1 MDKHIFLHRGIVS
14 NKYKENSY
22 RGIKESINFIKKNKT
37 IANGLEIDVCITK
50 DNKFIVYH
58 PKPKRFRIKSDIGD
72 TDYYIIKQKETQI
85 FLFKKLLPIIKKN
98 PEIMFLI
105 DLKLTPADIKN
116 KNIIM
121 SLIIESNKN
130 QNIRFLICGKI
141 ISNWLEKEKIPYIY
155 MLQTIKNSRANLRKD
170 KIFLPFIK
178 SLLIKKV
185 SHLGKKKLMKNQ
197 VLIISRIRKKYIE
210 YNFMYEY
217 NQETKKDID
226 KIKNKD
232 VVINYYD
239 IEEYQKLIK

>member
-1 MDKHIFLHRGIVS
+1 MDKHIFLHRGIIS

-58 PKPKRFRIKSDIGD
+58 PKIKKFRATAD
-72 TDYYIIKQKETQI
+72 TSVIDYYKMKQKEPQI

-105 DLKLTPADIKN
+105 DLKLTLADKKN

-155 MLQTIKNSRANLRKD
+155 MLHTIKNSRVNLRKE

-178 SLLIKKV
+178 SLFIKKV

-197 VLIISRIRKKYIE
+197 VLIISRIKKKYLE
-210 YNFMYEY
+210 YDFIYEY
-217 NQETKKDID
+217 NQETKKNID
-226 KIKNKD
+226 KIKNKG